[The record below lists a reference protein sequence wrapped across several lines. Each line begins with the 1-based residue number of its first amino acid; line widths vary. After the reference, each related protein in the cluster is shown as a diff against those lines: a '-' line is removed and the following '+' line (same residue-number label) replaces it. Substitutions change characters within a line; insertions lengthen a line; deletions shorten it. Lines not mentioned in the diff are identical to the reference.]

1 MAGRLIQVLMK
12 WKKLAP
18 DQGILSILEGYEIPF
33 LREPVQS
40 KLSHS
45 TKVNAEQMQLVN
57 QEFRSM

>member
-1 MAGRLIQVLMK
+1 MK

-18 DQGILSILEGYEIPF
+18 DQGILSILEGYEISF

-45 TKVNAEQMQLVN
+45 TKVNAEQIQLVN

>member
-45 TKVNAEQMQLVN
+45 AKVNAEQIQLVN